1 MASERLDA
9 TNAVFGVCRQTRYRA
24 LLEVEKELKE
34 VAKASKDVYR
44 GQNRAQSGMIEDHW
58 LLSTET
64 RKQQATRRRR

>member
-34 VAKASKDVYR
+34 VAKAR
-44 GQNRAQSGMIEDHW
+44 M
-58 LLSTET
+58 STGARIGHKVE
-64 RKQQATRRRR
+64 